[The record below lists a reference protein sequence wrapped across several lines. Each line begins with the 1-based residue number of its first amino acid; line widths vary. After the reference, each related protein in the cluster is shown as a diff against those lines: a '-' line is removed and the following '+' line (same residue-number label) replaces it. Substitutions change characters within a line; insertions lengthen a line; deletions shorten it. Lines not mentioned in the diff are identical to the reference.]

1 MLTPVDISSTL
12 YILLDWLDLGHH
24 KILKYKSLWWPS
36 LIVLIYSFFHFR
48 YKNIPQMSFDDTGR
62 EPEQAFRLNKDPLAE
77 LEYPTKWG
85 HEKKSHQH
93 LPIRFPDHHFLS
105 VSVWDDIEFEASRQ
119 AVWATEICSLYSHML
134 WSGSTLSTCFFS
146 FLLLLAVSAHLA
158 AHSTDDQLTADQAYR
173 KKTTKTNW
181 IINTLYRHKVTN
193 LPDFL
198 SVSKALKFTHDL

>member
-1 MLTPVDISSTL
+1 MPTPVDISSTL

-93 LPIRFPDHHFLS
+93 LPIRFPNHHFLS

-146 FLLLLAVSAHLA
+146 FLLLLAVSTHFGCSLDWRPAHCWPSL
-158 AHSTDDQLTADQAYR
+158 QE
-173 KKTTKTNW
+173 KTTKTNW

>member
-1 MLTPVDISSTL
+1 MTFAYCTHLFFLSFQVQEHPSDVLRRHRQRAWT
-12 YILLDWLDLGHH
+12 
-24 KILKYKSLWWPS
+24 SLQTQQRPPRWAG
-36 LIVLIYSFFHFR
+36 
-48 YKNIPQMSFDDTGR
+48 IP
-62 EPEQAFRLNKDPLAE
+62 NKVRAR
-77 LEYPTKWG
+77 
-85 HEKKSHQH
+85 KKPHQH

-181 IINTLYRHKVTN
+181 IINTLFRHKVTN

>member
-1 MLTPVDISSTL
+1 MPTSVDISSTL

-119 AVWATEICSLYSHML
+119 AVWAREICSLYSHML

-146 FLLLLAVSAHLA
+146 FLLLLAVSTHFGCSLDWRPAHCWPSL
-158 AHSTDDQLTADQAYR
+158 QE
-173 KKTTKTNW
+173 KTTKTNW
-181 IINTLYRHKVTN
+181 IINTLYRHKVIN

>member
-36 LIVLIYSFFHFR
+36 LIVLIYSFFPFR

-119 AVWATEICSLYSHML
+119 AVWAREICSLYSHML

-146 FLLLLAVSAHLA
+146 FLLLLAVSTHFGCSLDWRPAHCWPSL
-158 AHSTDDQLTADQAYR
+158 QE
-173 KKTTKTNW
+173 KTTKTNW

>member
-1 MLTPVDISSTL
+1 MTFAYCTHLFFLSFQVQEHPSDVLRRHRQRTWT
-12 YILLDWLDLGHH
+12 
-24 KILKYKSLWWPS
+24 SLQTQQRPPRWAG
-36 LIVLIYSFFHFR
+36 
-48 YKNIPQMSFDDTGR
+48 IP
-62 EPEQAFRLNKDPLAE
+62 NKVRAR
-77 LEYPTKWG
+77 
-85 HEKKSHQH
+85 KKPHQH

-146 FLLLLAVSAHLA
+146 FLLLLAVSTHFGCSLDWRPAHCWPSL
-158 AHSTDDQLTADQAYR
+158 QE
-173 KKTTKTNW
+173 KTTKTNW
-181 IINTLYRHKVTN
+181 IINTLFRHKVTN

>member
-1 MLTPVDISSTL
+1 MTFAYCTHLFFLSFQVQEHPSDVLRRHRQRTWTSLQTQQRPPRWTGIPNKVRAWKKITPAS
-12 YILLDWLDLGHH
+12 
-24 KILKYKSLWWPS
+24 
-36 LIVLIYSFFHFR
+36 
-48 YKNIPQMSFDDTGR
+48 
-62 EPEQAFRLNKDPLAE
+62 
-77 LEYPTKWG
+77 
-85 HEKKSHQH
+85 SHQI
-93 LPIRFPDHHFLS
+93 PRSSSSS

-181 IINTLYRHKVTN
+181 IINTLFRHKVTN